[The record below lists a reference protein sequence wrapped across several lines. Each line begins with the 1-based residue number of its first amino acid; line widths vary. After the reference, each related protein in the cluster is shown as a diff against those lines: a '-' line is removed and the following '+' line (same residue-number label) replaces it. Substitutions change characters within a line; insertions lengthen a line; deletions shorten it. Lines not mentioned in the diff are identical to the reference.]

1 MAVPHFLSITPIPKP
16 DRLIQIWEFFL
27 AYSTIISRQGSA
39 TCFQITLVKNLNSTH
54 RVEGIP
60 TQFGLSGALAAA
72 SRPDFGAAG
81 GQEVPNPVSGLAQK
95 AKNVLG
101 MDA

>member
-1 MAVPHFLSITPIPKP
+1 M
-16 DRLIQIWEFFL
+16 IQIWEFFL

-60 TQFGLSGALAAA
+60 TQYGLSGALAAA
-72 SRPDFGAAG
+72 SKPDSDAAG
-81 GQEVPNPVSGLAQK
+81 GEEIPTPVSGIAQK

-101 MDA
+101 IDA